1 MTGGLRKEVQQWRF
15 LDSWEGCL
23 PWLNEK
29 HVVVISNLK
38 VCRHAADMVCVQEAF
53 YVVGGFKDIKS
64 SSRELSVEV
73 FQLGA
78 CKWKSKSTI
87 PTNFENE
94 NPEDQ
99 KKKINHKACVAAI
112 HKSLLEKLCKL

>member
-1 MTGGLRKEVQQWRF
+1 MLQTWYAFR
-15 LDSWEGCL
+15 
-23 PWLNEK
+23 
-29 HVVVISNLK
+29 
-38 VCRHAADMVCVQEAF
+38 EAL
-53 YVVGGFKDIKS
+53 YVVGGFKDTEL

-78 CKWKSKSTI
+78 CEWKSKSTI

-94 NPEDQ
+94 NPGDR
-99 KKKINHKACVAAI
+99 KKKIHHKACHAVV